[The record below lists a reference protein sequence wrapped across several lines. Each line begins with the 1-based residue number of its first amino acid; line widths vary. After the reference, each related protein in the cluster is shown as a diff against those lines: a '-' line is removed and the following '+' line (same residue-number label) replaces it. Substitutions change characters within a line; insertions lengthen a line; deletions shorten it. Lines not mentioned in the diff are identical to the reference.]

1 MAYFRLA
8 AVLSVASIVGC
19 IGDDPRVVVDPVPVP
34 DVDGGEPAVDPGQN
48 LTDAAAGADS
58 NEPSADADAGWDGE
72 LQRGNKWVFLSNAP
86 HPATEAKNADE
97 ICTSEI
103 RRRKPSASAIGWIAI
118 EGLSPTLRVG
128 GYVGPRHL
136 PRGTLVFRNLAD
148 LTLSGPQ
155 RPIIESVDR
164 VVEGR
169 GPVWTGLQTN
179 GDPSGK
185 DCDKWVTGT
194 DTTGVATVGAI
205 AALGPDWVNK
215 PQESK
220 CGGTAHLICIE
231 Q

>member
-1 MAYFRLA
+1 M
-8 AVLSVASIVGC
+8 ASIVGC
-19 IGDDPRVVVDPVPVP
+19 IGDDPRVSVGPVPAT
-34 DVDGGEPAVDPGQN
+34 DVEGGDPAVVPGQN

-72 LQRGNKWVFLSNAP
+72 LPRGNKWVFLSNVA
-86 HPATEAKNADE
+86 HLATDAQNADT
-97 ICTSEI
+97 ICTGEI
-103 RRRKPSASAIGWIAI
+103 RRRKSSASAIGWIAI
-118 EGLSPTLRVG
+118 EGSSPTQRVG
-128 GYVGPRHL
+128 GYVGPRHM

-179 GDPSGK
+179 GEPSGK
-185 DCDKWVTGT
+185 DCDKWVTGM
-194 DTTGVATVGAI
+194 DTTGEATAGAI
-205 AALGPDWVNK
+205 AALGPDWVSK
-215 PQESK
+215 PSTIK